1 MKLFHSI
8 SKMFFTFLMR
18 KNSLRKTFLLKCV
31 RSGAQQAARKG
42 GNFCAKLTHLCGLW
56 LNVSFFS
63 REKTSFTILIGR
75 IIFFTCEKHSSLPWL
90 ARTHLHIKIYNTTFW
105 WVFLIM
111 YIIKVIVPGHYCS
124 YPILNSC
131 PLAFKHI
138 QLFQERLSEKVHTTF
153 LKGIVGGFECTVL
166 QRKNGTWGHRHM
178 FSSAKGKQQ
187 K

>member
-1 MKLFHSI
+1 M
-8 SKMFFTFLMR
+8 
-18 KNSLRKTFLLKCV
+18 
-31 RSGAQQAARKG
+31 
-42 GNFCAKLTHLCGLW
+42 CAKRRSASCKKRREFLRESHTPLCLLIGRIIFLTC
-56 LNVSFFS
+56 
-63 REKTSFTILIGR
+63 EKTSFAILIGR

-111 YIIKVIVPGHYCS
+111 YIIKVIVPGRYCS

-138 QLFQERLSEKVHTTF
+138 QLFQERLSEKAHTTF
-153 LKGIVGGFECTVL
+153 LKGFVGGFECTVL